1 VDLRQRVFYQYDK
14 AEMDE
19 HIIRFSGGPVRSLS
33 GGFTRRVS
41 GETDPIYLYGLIS
54 GT

>member
-1 VDLRQRVFYQYDK
+1 VDLRQGVFYQYNK

-19 HIIRFSGGPVRSLS
+19 HIIRVS

-41 GETDPIYLYGLIS
+41 GENDPIYLYGLIS